1 MSMDQS
7 YVTTEQAV
15 NVIHGWCFPKTVEDE
30 SEAQK
35 IREERYELE
44 RQQRLLEN
52 EKQEFLRSKEF
63 EEKRMA
69 QEKRLFEMKWKM
81 LEDEWRK
88 LVIERERVERKK
100 SFYQR
105 MEDFERSE
113 QAASTSDISVSGF
126 FKGVKNKSSLKKR
139 YKDLIKIFHPDNV
152 AGDTAM
158 IQEINAEYEQ
168 LKKSFGAAG

>member
-1 MSMDQS
+1 MDQS
-7 YVTTEQAV
+7 YVTTEEAV
-15 NVIHGWCFPKTVEDE
+15 NVIHSWCFPKTVEDE
-30 SEAQK
+30 SEKQK
-35 IREERYELE
+35 IRDEREELE
-44 RQQRLLEN
+44 RQQRLLEH
-52 EKQEFLRSKEF
+52 EKREFLRSKEF
-63 EEKRMA
+63 EEKRLE

-113 QAASTSDISVSGF
+113 REVCTSDMSVSAF
-126 FKGVKNKSSLKKR
+126 FKGVQNRSSLKKR

-152 AGDTAM
+152 AGDTLM
-158 IQEINAEYEQ
+158 IQKINAEYEE
-168 LKKSFGAAG
+168 LKKSFGTAG